1 MHKAPTVFVVCDHL
15 TSSFNMHQAGL
26 CGISDVNFLIK
37 SCLSDGSSLIGSC
50 AHYGI
55 GGGGGGAL
63 PVVLSDVDCLDG
75 SIGGGVCSAA
85 CG

>member
-1 MHKAPTVFVVCDHL
+1 ML
-15 TSSFNMHQAGL
+15 T
-26 CGISDVNFLIK
+26 FLIK

-55 GGGGGGAL
+55 GGGGAL

-75 SIGGGVCSAA
+75 SVGGGVCSAA

>member
-1 MHKAPTVFVVCDHL
+1 MVFQML
-15 TSSFNMHQAGL
+15 T
-26 CGISDVNFLIK
+26 FLIK

-55 GGGGGGAL
+55 GGGGAL

-75 SIGGGVCSAA
+75 SVGGGVCSAA